1 MQGVSVEEN
10 PESGAESRQATFSQ
24 LLDDLS
30 SECPGLCPSVLNACP
45 SIYVAY
51 GPTHWPDAM
60 SSKLAW
66 VPFTRL
72 YVRYMS
78 LPHMLTKRLAFGPG
92 PLSRLGRLVNGLEQL
107 QLQQAGCKV
116 GFLIWYACPSYL
128 SH

>member
-24 LLDDLS
+24 LLDDL
-30 SECPGLCPSVLNACP
+30 
-45 SIYVAY
+45 
-51 GPTHWPDAM
+51 
-60 SSKLAW
+60 
-66 VPFTRL
+66 TRL

-92 PLSRLGRLVNGLEQL
+92 PLSRLDRLVNGLEQL

-116 GFLIWYACPSYL
+116 GFWFGMPVRANWAIS
-128 SH
+128 